1 MCLGYETNG
10 THIGRNVTSF
20 HTPSDRIPRWADYE
34 PAPNMHDIDCILV
47 DYKKGLIVRACDEM
61 HPFFCKRRAC
71 LKGYMSCDTATKC
84 VPEARK
90 CDGKLDS
97 NDMNY
102 IDVETSESFSTRTLF
117 SGQQRIWTMKA
128 PIGLRIK
135 LYRFTGTV
143 SAGVYL
149 YSDNNYMTVRLYANN
164 LQQNFNAKTLSYTAD
179 NTNIFLGYKDLDATS
194 ALKSLTF
201 PYQGMEYK
209 PEGLYLRWRITALGG
224 DYITYYVE
232 PIDKTKPTSGKIR
245 GGMTYLEPGD
255 VRVTGRKEL
264 HITMEG
270 VPENLQLMYKS
281 GCGDITLM
289 HEYGTIQLFDEIIPN
304 NATCTWTLKGGEAV
318 GRGLA
323 LKFMN
328 DLYDDPRTTLA
339 TKSMDVFTI

>member
-1 MCLGYETNG
+1 
-10 THIGRNVTSF
+10 
-20 HTPSDRIPRWADYE
+20 
-34 PAPNMHDIDCILV
+34 
-47 DYKKGLIVRACDEM
+47 
-61 HPFFCKRRAC
+61 
-71 LKGYMSCDTATKC
+71 
-84 VPEARK
+84 
-90 CDGKLDS
+90 
-97 NDMNY
+97 MNY
-102 IDVETSESFSTRTLF
+102 IDVERSGSFSTHTLYP
-117 SGQQRIWTMKA
+117 GQNRIWTIKA
-128 PIGLRIK
+128 PIGRRIK
-135 LYRFTGTV
+135 LYVPSMTLETNVAFLEEWTGNPTFAVSRLIKKFTSTV

-179 NTNIFLGYKDLDATS
+179 NTNIFRSYKVLDATS

-209 PEGLYLRWRITALGG
+209 PEGLHLRWRITAPEG

-245 GGMTYLEPGD
+245 GGTTYLAPSD
-255 VRVTGRKEL
+255 VRVTGRNEL

-270 VPENLQLMYKS
+270 VLENLQLLYKS
-281 GCGDITLM
+281 GCGGITLI

-304 NATCTWTLKGGEAV
+304 SAMCTWTLKAGEAV

-328 DLYDDPRTTLA
+328 DLYDDPRTTFA
-339 TKSMDVFTI
+339 TKSMDFFMVIK